1 MYGALSSRRP
11 HLRKCLFI
19 YYIMDLDLELFL
31 SLSPP
36 LFLFLVFP
44 KVVIRLVFPKYK
56 NKVVL
61 KPAAR
66 NPNPKHVFNNS
77 KYDVM

>member
-1 MYGALSSRRP
+1 
-11 HLRKCLFI
+11 
-19 YYIMDLDLELFL
+19 MDLEQFFSLSPLFL
-31 SLSPP
+31 S
-36 LFLFLVFP
+36 
-44 KVVIRLVFPKYK
+44 LVFPKYK